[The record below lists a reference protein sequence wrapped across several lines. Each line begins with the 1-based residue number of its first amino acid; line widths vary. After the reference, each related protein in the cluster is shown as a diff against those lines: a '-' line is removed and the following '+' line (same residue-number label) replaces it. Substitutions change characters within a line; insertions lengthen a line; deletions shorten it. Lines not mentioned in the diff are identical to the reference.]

1 MAWSARRRLQN
12 VGGDLMTNEKEKKRV
27 WLPILIAVLAV
38 VLILLAVYLAGAFYF
53 HSHFF
58 PNTTVNGV
66 DYSRKT
72 VAELKADNVATGA
85 AYELTVYDTEGSAYT
100 LQGADFSYAYVDAGA
115 EEALMEQQNIYAWP
129 LELGKEHTYT
139 LEAAFSYDEEA
150 LEECILALAF
160 LNYNSFTAS
169 EDAELVRAADGTYEI
184 TEEAYGNEP
193 IPETV
198 VSVVTQ
204 AVASGLTECTLD
216 RDCYVNPEVYAD
228 DVTLNAALEQIQSY
242 CNATIQYDI
251 GDADESLDA
260 AEICDMLIVGE
271 DYSVTIDTD
280 QIAAYVQTLATAY
293 NTYGD
298 ERSFVT
304 SLGDTVTIGGGDY
317 GWVIDKT
324 GEAEQILA
332 DLEAGEPVSREPV
345 YEQTALIRAADAQDI
360 GDTYIE
366 LDYSNQHLYYYQEG
380 TLVLDCDIV
389 SGNLNKGNGSPDGI
403 FDISYKKSP
412 ATLVGEDYESDVT
425 YFMVF
430 AYNVGIHDASWRSSF
445 GGSIYLTNGSHGC
458 ININAASAAKLYSML
473 EDKTPVVAYY
483 RTSVQLTSYA
493 NKMSNAYSYVES
505 DTDD

>member
-1 MAWSARRRLQN
+1 
-12 VGGDLMTNEKEKKRV
+12 MTNEKQKKRV
-27 WLPILIAVLAV
+27 WLPVLIAVLAV
-38 VLILLAVYLAGAFYF
+38 LLIVLAVYLAGAFYF

-72 VAELKADNVATGA
+72 AADLKADNVATGA
-85 AYELTVYDTEGSAYT
+85 AYELTVYDTEDNTFT

-115 EEALMEQQNIYAWP
+115 EEALMEEQNNFAWP
-129 LELGKEHTYT
+129 LELRKEHACT
-139 LEAAFSYDEEA
+139 LEAAFSYDEDQ
-150 LEECILALAF
+150 LEECILALGF
-160 LNYNSFTAS
+160 LNYSSFTLS

-184 TEEAYGNEP
+184 TEEVYGNEP
-193 IPETV
+193 VTETV
-198 VSVVTQ
+198 VSTITQ
-204 AVASGLTECTLD
+204 AVASGLSECTLD

-228 DVTLNAALEQIQSY
+228 DATLNAALDQIQFY

-280 QIAAYVQTLATAY
+280 AVADFVQSLATAY
-293 NTYGD
+293 NTFGD
-298 ERSFVT
+298 ERRFT
-304 SLGDTVTIGGGDY
+304 TTMGDTITIGGGDY
-317 GWVIDKT
+317 GWVVDKA

-332 DLEAGEPVSREPV
+332 DLEGGEPVTREPV
-345 YEQTALIRAADAQDI
+345 YEQTGVLRTADSQDI
-360 GDTYIE
+360 GSTYIE
-366 LDYSNQHLYYYQEG
+366 LDYTNQYLYYYQEG
-380 TLVLDCDIV
+380 TLVLSCDIV
-389 SGNLNKGNGSPDGI
+389 SGNINKGNGSPDGI

-445 GGSIYLTNGSHGC
+445 GGGIYLTNGSHGC
-458 ININAASAAKLYSML
+458 ININATSAAKLYSML
-473 EDKTPVVAYY
+473 EDGTPVVAYY
-483 RTSVQLTSYA
+483 RTNVTLTSYA
-493 NKMSNAYSYVES
+493 NKMANAYSYVETS
-505 DTDD
+505 DDD